1 MEHNKVDTELQDSYD
16 DQEKWVLDSSTDSRG
31 KIPLRS
37 RTGAWRAAL
46 FIIGIEFSER
56 LSYFGIS
63 TNLVVYLTTI
73 LHQDLK
79 MAVKN
84 ANYWSG
90 VTALMPLLGGFIA
103 DAYLGRYATVLLA
116 TTVYLMGLILLTLS
130 WFIPGL
136 KPCHENMCVEP
147 RKAHE
152 IAFFIAIYLI
162 AIGTGG
168 HKPSLESFGADQF
181 EDGHSQERKMKMSYF
196 NWWNAGLCAGIFTAV
211 TVIVYVE
218 DQIGWGVAGIILTI
232 VMATSFIIFLIG
244 KPFYRYRA
252 PSGSPLTPMLQVLVA
267 AIAKRHLSC
276 PSDSSFLHELTKEE
290 CTKGRLLSS
299 TKSLKY
305 LDKAAVIEDQN
316 ENTTTAE
323 KQSTWRLATV
333 TKVEEV
339 KLLINMIPIWFFTLA
354 FGVCATQSGTLF
366 IKQAMIMDRQI
377 IGTNFIVPPASL
389 FSLVALSIIITVT
402 IYERVLVPLLI
413 RATGNERGISIL
425 QRIGTGM
432 VFSLIAMIIAAL
444 VEKKRLDY
452 AKEHHMSK
460 TMTLSAIWLAPQ
472 FIVLGIADAF
482 TLVGLQ
488 EYFYD
493 QVPDSMRSLGIAFYL
508 SVLGSASF
516 ANNLLITVSDH
527 LAEEISGKGWFGK
540 DLNSSRLDRFYWMLA
555 ALTGAN
561 MCFFVMVA
569 MKYTYKSVQPSLA
582 VVADRG
588 DDDDVETA
596 TGTNNTS
603 KFT

>member
-16 DQEKWVLDSSTDSRG
+16 DQQKWVLDSSTDSRG

-46 FIIGIEFSER
+46 FIIAIEFSER
-56 LSYFGIS
+56 LSYFGIA

-90 VTALMPLLGGFIA
+90 VTTLMPLLGGFVA

-136 KPCHENMCVEP
+136 KACHEEICVEP

-162 AIGTGG
+162 SIATGG

-181 EDGHSQERKMKMSYF
+181 EDGHSEERKMKMSYF
-196 NWWNAGLCAGIFTAV
+196 NWWTAGLCSGILTAV
-211 TVIVYVE
+211 TAIVYIE
-218 DQIGWGVAGIILTI
+218 DRIGWGVAGIVLTI
-232 VMATSFIIFLIG
+232 VMATSFCIFLVG

-252 PSGSPLTPMLQVLVA
+252 PSGSPLTPILQVFVA
-267 AIAKRHLSC
+267 AISKRHLPC
-276 PSDSSFLHELTKEE
+276 PNDSSLLHELTKEE
-290 CTKGRLLSS
+290 YTKGRLLSS
-299 TKSLKY
+299 TKNLKF
-305 LDKAAVIEDQN
+305 LDKAAAIEDR
-316 ENTTTAE
+316 ENDNTKNE
-323 KQSTWRLATV
+323 KQSPWKLATV

-354 FGVCATQSGTLF
+354 FGVCATQSTTLF
-366 IKQAMIMDRQI
+366 IKQAIIMDRHI
-377 IGTNFIVPPASL
+377 IGTKFIVPPASM

-402 IYERVLVPLLI
+402 IYERVLVPLLR
-413 RATGNERGISIL
+413 RATRNERGISIL

-432 VFSLIAMIIAAL
+432 VFSLFAMIIAAL
-444 VEKKRLDY
+444 IEKKRLDY
-452 AKEHHMSK
+452 AMEHHMSK

-493 QVPDSMRSLGIAFYL
+493 QVPGSMRSLGIAFYL
-508 SVLGSASF
+508 SVLGAASF
-516 ANNLLITVSDH
+516 ANNLLITISDH

-540 DLNSSRLDRFYWMLA
+540 DLNTSRLDRFYWMLA
-555 ALTGAN
+555 ALTAAN
-561 MCFFVMVA
+561 ICFFVIVA
-569 MKYTYKSVQPSLA
+569 MRYTYKSVQPSLA
-582 VVADRG
+582 VVADG
-588 DDDDVETA
+588 GDDVETA
-596 TGTNNTS
+596 VTNNTS

>member
-1 MEHNKVDTELQDSYD
+1 MEHNKVDTEPQDSYD
-16 DQEKWVLDSSTDSRG
+16 DQQKWVLDSSTDSRG
-31 KIPLRS
+31 EIPLRAQ
-37 RTGAWRAAL
+37 TGAWRAAL

-84 ANYWSG
+84 TNYWSG
-90 VTALMPLLGGFIA
+90 VTTLMPLLGGFVA
-103 DAYLGRYATVLLA
+103 DAYLGRYGTVLLA
-116 TTVYLMGLILLTLS
+116 TTIYLMGLILLTLS

-136 KPCHENMCVEP
+136 KACHEDMCVEP

-162 AIGTGG
+162 SIGTGG

-181 EDGHSQERKMKMSYF
+181 EDGHPEERKMKMSYF
-196 NWWNAGLCAGIFTAV
+196 NWWNAGLCAGILTAV
-211 TVIVYVE
+211 TVIVYIE
-218 DQIGWGVAGIILTI
+218 DRIGWGVASIILTI
-232 VMATSFIIFLIG
+232 VMATSFFIFRIG

-252 PSGSPLTPMLQVLVA
+252 PSGSPLTPMLQVFVA
-267 AIAKRHLSC
+267 AIAKRNLPC
-276 PSDSSFLHELTKEE
+276 PSDSSLLHELTNEE
-290 CTKGRLLSS
+290 YTKGRLLSS
-299 TKSLKY
+299 SKNLKF
-305 LDKAAVIEDQN
+305 LDKAAVIEDRN
-316 ENTTTAE
+316 ENTKAE
-323 KQSTWRLATV
+323 KQSPWRLATV

-354 FGVCATQSGTLF
+354 FGVCATQSSTLF
-366 IKQAMIMDRQI
+366 IKQAIIMDRHI
-377 IGTNFIVPPASL
+377 TGTNFIVPPASL
-389 FSLVALSIIITVT
+389 FSLIALSIIITVT
-402 IYERVLVPLLI
+402 IYEKLLVPLLR

-425 QRIGTGM
+425 QRIGIGM
-432 VFSLIAMIIAAL
+432 VFSLFAMIIAAL
-444 VEKKRLDY
+444 IEKKRLDY
-452 AKEHHMSK
+452 AKEHHMNK

-472 FIVLGIADAF
+472 FLVLGVADAF

-508 SVLGSASF
+508 SVLGAASF
-516 ANNLLITVSDH
+516 VNNLLITVSDH

-555 ALTGAN
+555 ALTAAN
-561 MCFFVMVA
+561 ICCFVIVA
-569 MKYTYKSVQPSLA
+569 MRYTYKTVQPSLA
-582 VVADRG
+582 VVADCG
-588 DDDDVETA
+588 DDVETA

-603 KFT
+603 KLT